1 MNSFLDDHDASLERE
16 KQLVQDLLDLPSS
29 ETRAIVLLINGFHLI
44 SRHQFQLISHH
55 RHTASVTYCDLAIQA
70 ISAACAY
77 SQSIRRQWEPDLC
90 EFLFFRC
97 TRPDGHLF
105 LDNAIDVLKGLDS
118 VSLAETAMEKIGLLH
133 NIFGVLLGQNRFD
146 YAAIA
151 LPVLMPSLRVLATE
165 HRTKI
170 IALVVH
176 RALVLCIRANW
187 DMKETL
193 SILDLILPVTA
204 LHLPE
209 EHAAYLIV
217 RAEYYIDLYEGGGE
231 LGRDSVVTAID
242 DLQTHLLR
250 YGKPNALNV
259 QNKLYS
265 LLEKASSF
273 LLQAGSALTE
283 LDFTGPVRMLAIF
296 YILGIAYGWEGSR
309 STMSL
314 VIVPFMDLFTGFR
327 YRRPLRS
334 LTVPLHSLTAQNA
347 KKFIQAIYAEHVAL
361 EDSDVDLLTKLLLRQ
376 IDFTLVTLTPSAAP
390 QPRILAAIK
399 YSLSSAGPPRDEL
412 ALMRVM
418 VAAPAARFYDL
429 PITLRAYQ
437 LLMAAHEIWAPIS
450 APLSVRQTFYR
461 FATFMV
467 HDAISYVLELGY
479 HDLALEWA
487 DQRSSMAW
495 RQVIHLR
502 SSFKQ
507 VASVDTKV
515 AEELAEAASQI
526 LELQTRSD
534 YMLSDWANRWED
546 AIKRARK
553 LPGLD
558 RFLRLKTPSEIRSA
572 VDALGGPV
580 VYFNINRYSCDAL
593 CVLPN
598 LDDVVHIPLPGLKT
612 SLLRVIVTLF
622 FNLLDG
628 TGTQEVQVLRL
639 GKLVRVSNESKP
651 EQFYA
656 SLPSILKFLW
666 DHVVKPI
673 LDGLAIQRSESE
685 SADKLPR
692 IWWCPSGELS
702 LLPLHAA
709 GYYDNHADDNISDY
723 VVSSYIPSASIISQ
737 ITRAEDISSP
747 FQLLAVANPEGC
759 GLPGTLRD
767 LDTIRK
773 HAVHRPLIELV
784 GKGATPGAVKQEL
797 RTATWA
803 HFACHGVQTQ
813 GETSLILANH
823 TRLT

>member
-1 MNSFLDDHDASLERE
+1 MDGTVVVPVFNLNTRSPTRHVMCRYDITLIYEGKTNTRVYELQRAAISARLLLNGNTIQDVEQCKTIVNEGPTGRIRWKLGGYFATQPTLSSFAIYVSLKSPKQERTILEAKFHQQFIQALQGGYTWDIVASKFLDDGFSLSLETHHFHPSYERVDIFHETKTGTTFLHMNSFLDDHDASLERE

-467 HDAISYVLELGY
+467 HDAISGLPWPGVKSSTYV
-479 HDLALEWA
+479 HH
-487 DQRSSMAW
+487 SS
-495 RQVIHLR
+495 
-502 SSFKQ
+502 
-507 VASVDTKV
+507 
-515 AEELAEAASQI
+515 
-526 LELQTRSD
+526 
-534 YMLSDWANRWED
+534 
-546 AIKRARK
+546 
-553 LPGLD
+553 
-558 RFLRLKTPSEIRSA
+558 
-572 VDALGGPV
+572 
-580 VYFNINRYSCDAL
+580 
-593 CVLPN
+593 
-598 LDDVVHIPLPGLKT
+598 
-612 SLLRVIVTLF
+612 
-622 FNLLDG
+622 
-628 TGTQEVQVLRL
+628 
-639 GKLVRVSNESKP
+639 
-651 EQFYA
+651 
-656 SLPSILKFLW
+656 
-666 DHVVKPI
+666 
-673 LDGLAIQRSESE
+673 
-685 SADKLPR
+685 KLPR
-692 IWWCPSGELS
+692 S
-702 LLPLHAA
+702 
-709 GYYDNHADDNISDY
+709 
-723 VVSSYIPSASIISQ
+723 
-737 ITRAEDISSP
+737 
-747 FQLLAVANPEGC
+747 
-759 GLPGTLRD
+759 
-767 LDTIRK
+767 
-773 HAVHRPLIELV
+773 
-784 GKGATPGAVKQEL
+784 TPK
-797 RTATWA
+797 
-803 HFACHGVQTQ
+803 
-813 GETSLILANH
+813 
-823 TRLT
+823 